1 MVINRFRRY
10 RIQVPL
16 NIWAEIPF
24 NLTHVRYL
32 QFKQWGELNQKPS
45 PISRLFPH
53 LEAIQN
59 HTKYQKKLACRV
71 YFTPLSPLF
80 RCLNPLFDRWIPMK
94 SSPAAGCFCRWGQ
107 SRCPPSQCCVDVE
120 AAGVDPLKTEL
131 TTLQC
136 HKKRGIHEN
145 HPIFYGA
152 FNGKNAMKPKI
163 LLDLPACYFLSTS
176 HVGILTQS
184 LKWESQLQNMDL
196 DMGCHSTSLFHD
208 VAIFKH
214 LCYLDLPDTTN
225 PSPTRQ
231 LSLFWC
237 DPTRW
242 IPRPH
247 CLQRSSRQMPD
258 LAAQQIQQL
267 SSSAQ
272 LISKFSRSSHSFF
285 STPDKLEPWFIPYIN
300 CGG

>member
-10 RIQVPL
+10 RIKVPL

-136 HKKRGIHEN
+136 HKNVASMKITLFFMGLLMEKMPWN
-145 HPIFYGA
+145 QKFYW
-152 FNGKNAMKPKI
+152 I
-163 LLDLPACYFLSTS
+163 Y
-176 HVGILTQS
+176 
-184 LKWESQLQNMDL
+184 QL
-196 DMGCHSTSLFHD
+196 
-208 VAIFKH
+208 AIFWVPVM
-214 LCYLDLPDTTN
+214 LGY
-225 PSPTRQ
+225 
-231 LSLFWC
+231 
-237 DPTRW
+237 
-242 IPRPH
+242 
-247 CLQRSSRQMPD
+247 
-258 LAAQQIQQL
+258 
-267 SSSAQ
+267 
-272 LISKFSRSSHSFF
+272 
-285 STPDKLEPWFIPYIN
+285 
-300 CGG
+300 